1 MGRTL
6 LYNANIVNEGES
18 FKGYILIDGEFI
30 SEVKPCADSVTDSD
44 SPLAA
49 LAAGCDRAIDCGGRM
64 VMPGVIDTHV
74 HFRDP
79 GMTEKGDI
87 ATESR
92 AAIAGGVTSY
102 IDMPNTRPATTS
114 MSAVE
119 AKLNRAAEVSSA
131 NYGFFI
137 GATNDNIHE
146 LLEADYTRVAGVKL
160 FMGSSTGN
168 MLVDRE
174 GTLGEIFSRI
184 PAVIAVHAEDE
195 AIINAARERLTREY
209 DGDIPVEC
217 HPDVRPREA
226 CVAATDHAI
235 ELAKRHGARLHVC
248 HISTAEELQH
258 IKAAKAAGV
267 KVTAETCPQY
277 LLFDRNDF
285 LLSGARI
292 KCNPAIKEASDR
304 IALLR
309 QLHHGVIDSIA
320 TDHAPHLPA
329 QKEGN
334 ALTAASGMPMVQF
347 SLPAVMDV
355 MRHEPECEGMT
366 PADVVELMCHAPA
379 RIFGIDRRGYLRP
392 GYYADIVVLSGEES
406 GNTAMHK
413 ITDGDVVS
421 RCGWTPMAG
430 RVLSDKVDMVILNG
444 DVAYAEGEF
453 RPAKVMP
460 LRFNNPIT
468 ADGPTESRP

>member
-18 FKGYILIDGEFI
+18 FNGYIIIDGEFI
-30 SEVKPCADSVTDSD
+30 SEVSPCADHLSADE
-44 SPLAA
+44 PRLAA
-49 LAAGCDRAIDCGGRM
+49 LAAGCDRVIDCGGRM
-64 VMPGVIDTHV
+64 VIPGVIDTHV

-119 AKLNRAAEVSSA
+119 DKLNRAAEVSSA

-137 GATNDNIHE
+137 GATNDNIKE

-174 GTLGEIFSRI
+174 RTLDDIFSQVS
-184 PAVIAVHAEDE
+184 AVIAVHAEDE
-195 AIINAARERLTREY
+195 AIINAARERLSREY

-235 ELAKRHGARLHVC
+235 ELASRHGARLHVC

-258 IKAAKAAGV
+258 IRAAKSAGV

-309 QLHHGVIDSIA
+309 QLRHGVIDSIA
-320 TDHAPHLPA
+320 TDHAPHLLA

-347 SLPAVMDV
+347 SLPAVMDIV
-355 MRHEPECEGMT
+355 RHEPECEGMT

-392 GYYADIVVLSGEES
+392 GYYADIVVLGNEENDGFS
-406 GNTAMHK
+406 LHK
-413 ITDGDVVS
+413 ITDDDVVS

-430 RVLSDKVDMVILNG
+430 RVLSDKVETVILNG
-444 DVAYAEGEF
+444 DVAYSGGKF
-453 RPAKVMP
+453 HPAKAMP
-460 LRFNNPIT
+460 LRFNNHSI
-468 ADGPTESRP
+468 EN